1 MYQERSSGAFK
12 NKNFLCFGKRA
23 LAYTKERQY
32 NKYIEAVSRNEKIL
46 IFESG

>member
-1 MYQERSSGAFK
+1 MYQERSSAAFK

-32 NKYIEAVSRNEKIL
+32 NKRKAVSRNEKSST
-46 IFESG
+46 FESG

>member
-32 NKYIEAVSRNEKIL
+32 NKCKTVSKNEKSST
-46 IFESG
+46 FESG